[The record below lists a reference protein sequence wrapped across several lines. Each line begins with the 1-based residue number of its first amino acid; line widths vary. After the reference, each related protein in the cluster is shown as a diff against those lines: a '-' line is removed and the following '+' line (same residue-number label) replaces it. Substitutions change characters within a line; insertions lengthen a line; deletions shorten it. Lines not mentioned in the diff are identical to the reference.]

1 MKKWKLSTFLQK
13 VFVYGMAIIFVSPF
27 LISVLLSFKSKQETA
42 KSVLALPEVLHF
54 ENYVEAMEKA
64 NIVNSM
70 KNSLVVTTGSV
81 LLVLAVAAMA
91 GYGIARQY
99 HKKAFRLYES
109 VLMGA
114 MMIPFQ
120 TLMIPLYRMY
130 KDLGLLN
137 TRFGAIVLIA
147 GFNMPFAIMMFIGFI
162 RTLPIELEE
171 AAYLEGCGKAKIF
184 TKIVF
189 PLMKPITVTIAVL
202 DALWAWNE
210 FNVSLLVLQKNSV
223 KTIPMQQYVF
233 FGEHS
238 SNYNMAFAAAV
249 ISMIPIVI
257 FFLLCQKHI
266 VEGMT
271 AGAVKG

>member
-1 MKKWKLSTFLQK
+1 MKRIKISTVLQQA
-13 VFVYGMAIIFVSPF
+13 FVYIMALIFLSPF
-27 LISVLLSFKSKQETA
+27 LLSVLLSFKTKQETA
-42 KSVLALPEVLHF
+42 KSVLALPEVLHW
-54 ENYVEAMEKA
+54 ENYVEAIEKA
-64 NIVNSM
+64 NIINSM
-70 KNSLVVTTGSV
+70 KNSVVITVGSV
-81 LLVLAVAAMA
+81 VLVIIAAAMA
-91 GYGIARQY
+91 GYGIARRY
-99 HKKAFRLYES
+99 NHKGFRFYES
-109 VLMGA
+109 LLMGA

-120 TLMIPLYRMY
+120 TLMIPLYRMF
-130 KDLGLLN
+130 KDLNLLN
-137 TRFGAIVLIA
+137 TRMGAIVLIA
-147 GFNMPFAIMMFIGFI
+147 AFNMPFAIMMFIGFI

-171 AAYLEGCGKAKIF
+171 AAYLDGCGRIGIF

-210 FNVSLLVLQKNSV
+210 FNISLLVLQKNEV

-233 FGEHS
+233 FGQHS

-257 FFLLCQKHI
+257 FFLVCQKHI